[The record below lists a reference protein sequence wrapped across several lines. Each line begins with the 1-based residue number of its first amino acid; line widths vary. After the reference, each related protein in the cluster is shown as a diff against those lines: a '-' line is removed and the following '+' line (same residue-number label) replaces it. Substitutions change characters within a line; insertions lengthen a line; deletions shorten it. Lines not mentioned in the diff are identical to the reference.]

1 MAIGIDDFE
10 KQPEEVLNIDEGT
23 QAFRILEFLGSN
35 SGKAFTPSEI
45 SEATEIASSSIGAVL
60 SRLEDQGL
68 VRHKG
73 KYWAIEEDD
82 RLASFTAM
90 TGSSSSSVKDDYF
103 GEKK

>member
-10 KQPEEVLNIDEGT
+10 RQSEEVLNIDEGT
-23 QAFRILEFLGSN
+23 QAFRVIEFLVSN

-45 SEATEIASSSIGAVL
+45 SKATEIPSSSIGAVL

-82 RLASFTAM
+82 KLASFTAM
-90 TGSSSSSVKDDYF
+90 VEASSSSVEDDYF
-103 GEKK
+103 GEEE